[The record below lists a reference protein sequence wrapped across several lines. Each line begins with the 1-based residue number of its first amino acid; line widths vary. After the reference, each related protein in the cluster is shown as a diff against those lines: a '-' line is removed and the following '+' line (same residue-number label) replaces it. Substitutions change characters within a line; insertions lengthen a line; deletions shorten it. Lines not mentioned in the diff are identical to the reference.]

1 MSSPASVELLHVSKR
16 FGATVAVSDV
26 TLTIAEGEFFCL
38 LGSSGCGKT
47 TTLRLIGGL
56 ETPDSGE
63 IRIAGDV
70 VNDQPPYERRANIVF
85 QNYALFPHLTVQE
98 NIAFGL
104 RVRARR
110 VPEAVILQRVEE
122 VLGLV
127 HLQGLGTRRPQ
138 QLSGGQQQRVAL
150 ARALVLRPQVLLL
163 DEPLGALD
171 RQLRK
176 TMQAELRR
184 IQREVGMTFLYVTHD
199 QEEALSLADRL
210 AVMRQGRLEHVGTP
224 QQVFQRPRTTFVA
237 EFLGAANIITGRV
250 TTVAAGMV
258 EISTSAGLHLCSPQV
273 PGVQPGRAVSVVIRP
288 EVVQVMPARTEWVGE
303 NTALGRITATVYHGE
318 VTEITVMLEEGE
330 VLISRMASRLVQ
342 RQGYR
347 EQEHVRVGWYASD
360 SHLILAE

>member
-1 MSSPASVELLHVSKR
+1 MPSPASVELLHVSKR
-16 FGATVAVSDV
+16 FGTTVAVSDV

-110 VPEAVILQRVEE
+110 VPEAVITQRVEE
-122 VLGLV
+122 ALALV
-127 HLQGLGTRRPQ
+127 RLQGLGTRRPQ

-237 EFLGAANIITGRV
+237 EFLGAANILTGRV
-250 TTVAAGMV
+250 TTVAEATV
-258 EISTSAGLHLCSPQV
+258 EISTPTGLHLCSPQV

-288 EVVQVMPARTEWVGE
+288 DAVQVMPEHAEWVGE
-303 NTALGRITATVYHGE
+303 NTARGRITATVYQGE
-318 VTEITVMLEEGE
+318 VTEITVMLTEGE

-347 EQEHVRVGWYASD
+347 EQERVRVGWYVSD

>member
-1 MSSPASVELLHVSKR
+1 MPSPASVELLQVSKR
-16 FGATVAVSDV
+16 FGKTVAVHDV

-85 QNYALFPHLTVQE
+85 QNYALFPHLTVQD

-104 RVRARR
+104 RVRSRR
-110 VPEAVILQRVEE
+110 VPEALITQRVEE
-122 VLGLV
+122 ALALV

-176 TMQAELRR
+176 AMQAELRR

-210 AVMRQGRLEHVGTP
+210 AVMRHGRLEHVGTP

-258 EISTSAGLHLCSPQV
+258 EVSTPTGLHVCSPQV
-273 PGVQPGRAVSVVIRP
+273 PGIQPGSGVSVVIRP
-288 EVVQVMPARTEWVGE
+288 DAVQVMPAHAGWAGE
-303 NTALGRITATVYHGE
+303 NTALGRITATVYQGE
-318 VTEITVMLEEGE
+318 VTEITVTLTEGE

-342 RQGYR
+342 QQGYR
-347 EQEHVRVGWYASD
+347 EQECVRVGWYARD
-360 SHLILAE
+360 SHLIPAE